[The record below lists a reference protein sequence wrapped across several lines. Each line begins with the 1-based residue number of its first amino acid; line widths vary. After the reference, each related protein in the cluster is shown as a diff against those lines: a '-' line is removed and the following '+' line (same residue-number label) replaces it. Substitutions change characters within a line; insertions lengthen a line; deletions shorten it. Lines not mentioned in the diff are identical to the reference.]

1 MAIYAILIFVI
12 VALEDLMDVTEFEKV
27 SGVLSWI
34 ELGILIIF
42 ILEIF
47 MGLYAWGVKVYIKL
61 LFRNIIK
68 TNG

>member
-12 VALEDLMDVTEFEKV
+12 VALEDLMDETEFEKV

-47 MGLYAWGVKVYIKL
+47 MGLYAWGVRVYIY
-61 LFRNIIK
+61 
-68 TNG
+68 

>member
-27 SGVLSWI
+27 SSVLSWI

-47 MGLYAWGVKVYIKL
+47 MGLYAWGVRVYIY
-61 LFRNIIK
+61 
-68 TNG
+68 

>member
-12 VALEDLMDVTEFEKV
+12 VALEDLMDETEFEKV

-34 ELGILIIF
+34 ELGILLIF

-47 MGLYAWGVKVYIKL
+47 MGLYAWGVRVYIL
-61 LFRNIIK
+61 NYYLEIL
-68 TNG
+68 